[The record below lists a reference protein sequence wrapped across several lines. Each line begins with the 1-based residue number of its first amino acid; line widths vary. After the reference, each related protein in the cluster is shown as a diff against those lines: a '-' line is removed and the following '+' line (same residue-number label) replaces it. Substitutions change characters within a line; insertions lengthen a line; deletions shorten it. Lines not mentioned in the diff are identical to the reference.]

1 MAHTLYTP
9 EQAARST
16 LAALRYL
23 TTLPRTVRQDF
34 SQEFVPGR
42 GTVVNIK
49 GPISV
54 GEARTYTQAN
64 RSARDAI
71 VFDELSEP
79 TIPVTLDTQ
88 VYKAVRLP
96 DDFATFTLTSL
107 EQQVLRPQAESVV
120 DGVSAP
126 LLAEMNAVATA
137 TGVPTL
143 AADGSNALAVLIQLR
158 KVLNDRKVPM
168 SDRFVAVSPAAE
180 AAFLNVEQ
188 LQKVNEAGTDGM
200 LREAIIG
207 RLFGFTIVSDP
218 GLTGVSEAQTIT
230 EGGSGLTS
238 FTLTYAGQT
247 TASIDDDATAAE
259 VQAAL
264 EALSNVAVG
273 DVTVTGGPLGTG
285 PMTVTWKASLGNVAQ
300 MTATPTG
307 GTGTVT
313 IATATTGTDGYGV
326 AYHRD
331 AFAHVMRP
339 SRNPEGAAKSA
350 TVAQDGFALRW
361 LQHYNPLQLEDQ
373 SVVDTF
379 VGAETLD
386 ANRAVSFDMTA

>member
-1 MAHTLYTP
+1 MANTLYTP

-34 SQEFVPGR
+34 SQDFVPGV
-42 GTVVNIK
+42 GNVVNIK
-49 GPISV
+49 NPISA
-54 GEARTYTQAN
+54 GTARVYTEAN
-64 RSARDAI
+64 RTARDAI
-71 VFDELSEP
+71 VFDDLSQS
-79 TIPVTLDTQ
+79 TIPVTITDQ

-96 DDFATFTLTSL
+96 DDFATFDLVSL

-120 DGVSAP
+120 DGVTAP
-126 LLAEMNAVATA
+126 LLTEMNAVAGDA
-137 TGVPTL
+137 SIPTL
-143 AADGSNALAVLIQLR
+143 TSSNALDVLIAARAVL
-158 KVLNDRKVPM
+158 NARKVPM
-168 SDRFVAVSPAAE
+168 TDRYVALSPEAE
-180 AAFLNVEQ
+180 TAFLQLDQ
-188 LQKVNEAGTDGM
+188 LQKVNEAGTDGV

-207 RLFGFTIVSDP
+207 RLMGFTIVTDP
-218 GLTGVSEAQTIT
+218 NISGATPEVQTIT

-238 FTLTYAGQT
+238 YTLTYSGQT
-247 TASIDDDATAAE
+247 TGSIAAAATAAT
-259 VQAAL
+259 VKAAL
-264 EALSNVAVG
+264 VALSNIGAD
-273 DVTVTGGPLGTG
+273 DVTVTGSTSGPY
-285 PMTVTWKASLGNVAQ
+285 TVTFAAGLGNVAAL
-300 MTATPTG
+300 TATPTG

-313 IATATTGTDGYGV
+313 IATSTSGQTGFGV

-331 AFAHVMRP
+331 AFAHVTRP

-361 LQHYNPLQLEDQ
+361 LQHYNPNQLEDQ

-386 ANRAVSFDMTA
+386 ATRAVSFDMTA